1 MSACLHWLMTSNTT
15 DARLITVEDAWVEDE
30 WTFVVVYRYQHFD
43 GCLALRRSTY
53 NRVDDNG
60 IHW

>member
-1 MSACLHWLMTSNTT
+1 MTSNTT